1 MHSTPTSP
9 LCLPLPPT
17 PSLFLAACLQA
28 RNMQSKSSARQT
40 LRWHFR
46 THFVMPP
53 QRTPSSHLY
62 SLPLH
67 YCLLHAGRGRSVV
80 SPGVACHLAKAVILL
95 LAKYKSE
102 CCANYSQ
109 QGHGVAWAWPGIA
122 CTAQGGTVDTPFPS
136 ASPSLSLICPAAA
149 ASSCLIS
156 FDCSAKCEIKI
167 QRMLNALT
175 LARDS

>member
-1 MHSTPTSP
+1 MWTLEGCTRLLEFIAHSWRWQCTA
-9 LCLPLPPT
+9 LPLPLSASPFL
-17 PSLFLAACLQA
+17 PLPLSFSLACLQA

-53 QRTPSSHLY
+53 QRTPSSHLC

-109 QGHGVAWAWPGIA
+109 QGHSVAWAWPGIA
-122 CTAQGGTVDTPFPS
+122 CTAQGGTVDTPFPYPPL
-136 ASPSLSLICPAAA
+136 PSLSNLPC
-149 ASSCLIS
+149 CCS
-156 FDCSAKCEIKI
+156 F
-167 QRMLNALT
+167 LPNFF
-175 LARDS
+175 